1 MTLIFCFL
9 VYAMLEARTKHY
21 GKLLLLKGKLDM
33 MTRQIV
39 GPADDE
45 NCAQPS
51 KEALLGKY
59 HWIIANWR
67 SGWLNVS
74 MLFK

>member
-1 MTLIFCFL
+1 
-9 VYAMLEARTKHY
+9 MLEARTKHY

-45 NCAQPS
+45 NCVQPS
-51 KEALLGKY
+51 KEALLGIVY
-59 HWIIANWR
+59 SMIINCYFATNQAYV
-67 SGWLNVS
+67 VS
-74 MLFK
+74 